1 MSGQRKAN
9 NQRTAHPTAH
19 QGGKQIEIE
28 HMGTETPKEYVGDSI
43 TTETCFHMNHHK
55 RVRMHICPKSSQQSA
70 HIQFQPHPAGRRH
83 SETTSDRKKETR
95 RREESIPLHTPR
107 LQKRNEAIR
116 TTRTTHET
124 IRWIRALRE
133 KENKGPKVPDTFT
146 TKANDMTDDE

>member
-1 MSGQRKAN
+1 LRNHFEIVSEESGRSNVEMSGQREAN

-55 RVRMHICPKSSQQSA
+55 RVRMYICPKSSQQSA

-95 RREESIPLHTPR
+95 RREESNPTPHTKTP
-107 LQKRNEAIR
+107 
-116 TTRTTHET
+116 
-124 IRWIRALRE
+124 E
-133 KENKGPKVPDTFT
+133 KK
-146 TKANDMTDDE
+146 

>member
-55 RVRMHICPKSSQQSA
+55 RVRMYICAPKARNNQHIFNFN
-70 HIQFQPHPAGRRH
+70 HIQLEEGIRKQQAT
-83 SETTSDRKKETR
+83 EKKETR

-133 KENKGPKVPDTFT
+133 KENKGPKGPRHIY
-146 TKANDMTDDE
+146 DESERHDGR

>member
-55 RVRMHICPKSSQQSA
+55 RVRMYICAPKARNNQHIFNFN
-70 HIQFQPHPAGRRH
+70 HIQLEEGIRKQQATEKKRHEGAKKASHSTHQDSRKEMKQYEQRGRH
-83 SETTSDRKKETR
+83 TR
-95 RREESIPLHTPR
+95 R
-107 LQKRNEAIR
+107 
-116 TTRTTHET
+116 
-124 IRWIRALRE
+124 
-133 KENKGPKVPDTFT
+133 
-146 TKANDMTDDE
+146 